1 MYDLK
6 ACTGSV
12 EPEVVVEPVPEEP
25 EFIVPAVIVEA
36 VPEEPVVML
45 DPTPIYP
52 AELPCMITL
61 DKLSYK
67 MGRTWKTND
76 PYRLIQEEIRFG
88 NEHNGH
94 IGVKIFTEYR

>member
-1 MYDLK
+1 MI
-6 ACTGSV
+6 V
-12 EPEVVVEPVPEEP
+12 EAVPDEP
-25 EFIVPAVIVEA
+25 EFIVPAVIVDK
-36 VPEEPVVML
+36 VPEEPVVIVAEEPVVML

-52 AELPCMITL
+52 DAVSELPCMITL

-67 MGRTWKTND
+67 MGRTWKTDD

-94 IGVKIFTEYR
+94 IGLKIFTEYR